1 MQQCSGAVQ
10 DLYYVPK
17 YKIRC
22 LCIVTLT
29 SRGTQPSQDWGRV
42 FVMSKKRDKSQ
53 KLALLKPYNIY
64 CTY

>member
-10 DLYYVPK
+10 DPYYVPK
-17 YKIRC
+17 YKLWC
-22 LCIVTLT
+22 LCIVTFN
-29 SRGTQPSQDWGRV
+29 SIGPQPSQDWGRV

-53 KLALLKPYNIY
+53 KLALLKPYNIN